1 MISPAVKKGHV
12 KEEINKSDLISCMFF
27 LCAIPAS
34 AQSLGLTEEE
44 HIILEFENL
53 GINAEKAAELARR
66 YMPGEVLDCMKEDYS
81 AIQPIKRISE
91 NGLFTQSSVNHCGN
105 NPIHLRWHIE
115 QRK

>member
-1 MISPAVKKGHV
+1 MKRLI
-12 KEEINKSDLISCMFF
+12 KSVLISCMFF
-27 LCAIPAS
+27 LCVIPAS
-34 AQSLGLTEEE
+34 AQSSGLSEEE
-44 HIILEFENL
+44 HVTRGFESL

-81 AIQPIKRISE
+81 AIQPIERISE

-105 NPIHLRWHIE
+105 NPIHLRRYIE